1 MKDFKVKNICIVGA
15 GRVGTTVGYL
25 LANKNL
31 PGLMVKS
38 IASKS
43 LESLN
48 RAKKILGTQGENIL
62 YSQDNIESAG
72 SCNVILICT
81 PDDVIEKVCEEIART
96 FSSESGPEE
105 DLEEIKNNYKND
117 KRMIFIHFSG
127 SKSLKVLKSAE
138 KAGALTASIHPLK
151 SFASIENAIKTL
163 SGTVFGLTSSNNF
176 SKKIASHIVKILGG
190 TIIEVEDSKKPLYHA
205 AACVASNYLVSLI
218 NYAVKI
224 HEGIGIEADVSLKG
238 LMGLIEGTI
247 DNIKNLG
254 TKKSLTG
261 PIARG
266 DVGTIEE
273 HLENFY
279 KYFAKEDAGPYK
291 AMGIETSRLAFENK
305 WITKEVFDKF
315 EELFKE
321 SLKDSQDKGWDGSS

>member
-15 GRVGTTVGYL
+15 GRVGITVGYL

-31 PGLMVKS
+31 PGLTVRS
-38 IASKS
+38 ITSKS

-48 RAKKILGTQGENIL
+48 TAKKILGARSKKIL
-62 YSQDNIESAG
+62 YSQDNAEGAR

-81 PDDVIEKVCEEIART
+81 PDDAIEEACEQIAAII
-96 FSSESGPEE
+96 FSGNNLEE
-105 DLEEIKNNYKND
+105 DLKESKNICKND
-117 KRMIFIHFSG
+117 KKIIFIHFSG
-127 SKSLKVLKSAE
+127 SKSLNVLKSAE

-151 SFASIENAIKTL
+151 SFASIKNAIKTL
-163 SGTVFGLTSSNNF
+163 SGTVFGLTSSDDF
-176 SKKIASHIVKILGG
+176 SKKIASYIIKALGG
-190 TIIEVEDSKKPLYHA
+190 SIIEVEDSKKPLYHA

-224 HEGIGIEADVSLKG
+224 HEGIGIDADVSLKG

-279 KYFAKEDAGPYK
+279 KYLVKEDACLYK
-291 AMGIETSRLAFENK
+291 AMGVETSRLAFENK
-305 WITKEVFDKF
+305 WITKEVMVKF
-315 EELFKE
+315 EELFKK
-321 SLKDSQDKGWDGSS
+321 SLKDNQNKG

>member
-1 MKDFKVKNICIVGA
+1 MKNFKVKNVCIIGA

-25 LANKNL
+25 LVNKNL
-31 PGLMVKS
+31 PGLIVKS

-48 RAKKILGTQGENIL
+48 RAKKILGTQGEKIL
-62 YSQDNIESAG
+62 FSQDNIEGAR

-81 PDDVIEKVCEEIART
+81 PDDIIEKVCEQIACT
-96 FSSESGPEE
+96 FSKESDLEE
-105 DLEEIKNNYKND
+105 NLEEIKNNYKNN
-117 KRMIFIHFSG
+117 KKMIFIHFSG
-127 SKSLKVLKSAE
+127 SKSLKVLESAE

-163 SGTVFGLTSSNNF
+163 SGTVFGLTYSNNF
-176 SKKIASHIVKILGG
+176 SKKIASHIVQILGG
-190 TIIEVEDSKKPLYHA
+190 TIIEVEDSKKPIYHA

-224 HEGIGIEADVSLKG
+224 HKGIGIEADVSLKG

-266 DVGTIEE
+266 DVGTIEN

-279 KYFAKEDAGPYK
+279 KYFTKKDAFLYK
-291 AMGIETSRLAFENK
+291 AMGIETSGIAFENK

-321 SLKDSQDKGWDGSS
+321 SLKDS